1 MNIPQEK
8 SLTVADLSELP
19 VHPMAQRFPMWPT
32 DRLQELAADIS
43 ANGLNI
49 PIVIWRSEMMLLD
62 GRNRLA
68 ACRIAGIEPNIEW
81 FEGDDPRGLIVSRN
95 IQTREMTASQ
105 KAMLLAVEYPEA
117 THGGA
122 RTKGSS
128 RQTLLDFDKNLL
140 SRARVIHKHA
150 PDLADAVIS
159 GAVRFAA
166 ALSTAESNRA
176 RASSFEAR
184 FERLQEDAP
193 DLARQVTEE
202 TLTLDEAEGALAERQ
217 KRIRDT
223 RTASIAAMSRLRS
236 IPSDI
241 VTAISGIDLGETPT
255 LKVSEI
261 NEFIQSLENLKGRM
275 NHA

>member
-105 KAMLLAVEYPEA
+105 KAMLLAVEYPD
-117 THGGA
+117 GG
-122 RTKGSS
+122 KGGRGNKTVTTLDGFS
-128 RQTLLDFDKNLL
+128 RELMSK
-140 SRARVIHKHA
+140 ARVIKHHA

-166 ALSTAESNRA
+166 ALSTAEGNRA

-255 LKVSEI
+255 LKLSEI